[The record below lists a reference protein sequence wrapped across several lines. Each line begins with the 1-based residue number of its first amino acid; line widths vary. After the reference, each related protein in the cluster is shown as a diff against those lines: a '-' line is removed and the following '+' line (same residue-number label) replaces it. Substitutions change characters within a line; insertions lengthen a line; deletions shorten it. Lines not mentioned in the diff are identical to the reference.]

1 MSAYNRYSFT
11 KEVYPDYVVLLMKK
25 NRYYSY
31 SIDRK
36 VLDYIKFKDK
46 TYILRNRHINYLVL
60 DELDIVEKYEYS
72 DNQLDKYIY
81 LVNMKKI
88 LNEVMVVMSSKYDL
102 L

>member
-11 KEVYPDYVVLLMKK
+11 KEVYSNYIILLKRK

-46 TYILRNRHINYLVL
+46 TYILRKKHINYLVL
-60 DELDIVEKYEYS
+60 DELDIIEKDEYS
-72 DNQLDKYIY
+72 DSQLDKYIY
-81 LVNMKKI
+81 LVYMKKI
-88 LNEVMVVMSSKYDL
+88 LDEIKVVMSLKCDL

>member
-11 KEVYPDYVVLLMKK
+11 KEVYSNYIILLKRK

-46 TYILRNRHINYLVL
+46 TYILRKKHINYLVL
-60 DELDIVEKYEYS
+60 DELDIIEKYEYS
-72 DNQLDKYIY
+72 DSQLDKYIY
-81 LVNMKKI
+81 LVYMKKI
-88 LNEVMVVMSSKYDL
+88 LDEIKVVMSSMYDL

>member
-11 KEVYPDYVVLLMKK
+11 KEVYPDYVVLLVKK
-25 NRYYSY
+25 NKYYSY

-46 TYILRNRHINYLVL
+46 TYILRKKHINYLVL

-72 DNQLDKYIY
+72 NNQLDRYIY
-81 LVNMKKI
+81 LVDMKKI
-88 LNEVMVVMSSKYDL
+88 LDEIKVVMSSMYDL

>member
-11 KEVYPDYVVLLMKK
+11 KEVYPNYIVLLVKK
-25 NRYYSY
+25 NKYYSY

-46 TYILRNRHINYLVL
+46 TYILRKKHINYLVL

-72 DNQLDKYIY
+72 DNQLDRYIY
-81 LVNMKKI
+81 LVDMKKV
-88 LNEVMVVMSSKYDL
+88 LNEIKVVMSSKYDL

>member
-11 KEVYPDYVVLLMKK
+11 KKVYLDYVVLLVKK
-25 NRYYSY
+25 NKYYSY

-36 VLDYIKFKDK
+36 VLNYIKFKDK

-60 DELDIVEKYEYS
+60 DELEITEKYEYS

-81 LVNMKKI
+81 LVNMKKV
-88 LNEVMVVMSSKYDL
+88 LNEIKVVMSSMYDL

>member
-11 KEVYPDYVVLLMKK
+11 KEVYPDYVVLLIRKYK
-25 NRYYSY
+25 YYSY
-31 SIDRK
+31 SVDRK

-46 TYILRNRHINYLVL
+46 TYILRKKHINYLVL

-88 LNEVMVVMSSKYDL
+88 LDEIKVVMSLKYDL

>member
-1 MSAYNRYSFT
+1 MSAYNRYGFT
-11 KEVYPDYVVLLMKK
+11 KEVYSNYIILLKRK

-31 SIDRK
+31 SMDRK

-46 TYILRNRHINYLVL
+46 TYILRRKHINYLIL

-81 LVNMKKI
+81 LVYMKKVLDEI
-88 LNEVMVVMSSKYDL
+88 KVVISLKYDL

>member
-11 KEVYPDYVVLLMKK
+11 KEVYPDYVVLLVKK
-25 NRYYSY
+25 NKYYSY

-46 TYILRNRHINYLVL
+46 TYILRKKHINYLVL

-81 LVNMKKI
+81 LVNMKKV
-88 LNEVMVVMSSKYDL
+88 LNEIKVVMSSKYDL

>member
-11 KEVYPDYVVLLMKK
+11 KEVYPNYIVLLVKK
-25 NRYYSY
+25 NKYYSY

-46 TYILRNRHINYLVL
+46 TYILRKKHINYLVL

-88 LNEVMVVMSSKYDL
+88 LDEIKVVMSSMYDL

>member
-11 KEVYPDYVVLLMKK
+11 KEVYPDYVVLLVKK
-25 NRYYSY
+25 NKYYSY

-46 TYILRNRHINYLVL
+46 TYILRKKHINYLVL
-60 DELDIVEKYEYS
+60 DELDIIEKYEYS
-72 DNQLDKYIY
+72 DSQLDKYIY
-81 LVNMKKI
+81 LVYMKKI
-88 LNEVMVVMSSKYDL
+88 LDEIKVVMSLKCDL

>member
-11 KEVYPDYVVLLMKK
+11 KEVYPNYVVLLVKK
-25 NRYYSY
+25 NKYYSY

-46 TYILRNRHINYLVL
+46 TYILRKKHINYLVL

-72 DNQLDKYIY
+72 DNQLDRYIY

-88 LNEVMVVMSSKYDL
+88 LDEIKVVMSSKYDL

>member
-11 KEVYPDYVVLLMKK
+11 KDVYSNYIILLKRK

-46 TYILRNRHINYLVL
+46 TYILRKKHINYLVL

-81 LVNMKKI
+81 LVNMKKV
-88 LNEVMVVMSSKYDL
+88 LNEIKVVMSSKYDL

>member
-11 KEVYPDYVVLLMKK
+11 KEVYPDYVVLLVKK
-25 NRYYSY
+25 NKYYSY

-46 TYILRNRHINYLVL
+46 TYILRKKHINYLVL

-81 LVNMKKI
+81 LVGMKKI
-88 LNEVMVVMSSKYDL
+88 LNEIKAVMSLKYDL

>member
-11 KEVYPDYVVLLMKK
+11 KEVYPNYIVLLVKK
-25 NRYYSY
+25 NKYYSY

-46 TYILRNRHINYLVL
+46 TYILRKKHINYLVL

-72 DNQLDKYIY
+72 NNQLDRYIY
-81 LVNMKKI
+81 LVDMKKI
-88 LNEVMVVMSSKYDL
+88 LDEIKVVMSSMYDL

>member
-11 KEVYPDYVVLLMKK
+11 KEVYPDYVILLVKK
-25 NRYYSY
+25 NKYYSY

-46 TYILRNRHINYLVL
+46 TYILRKKHINYLVL

-81 LVNMKKI
+81 LVGMKKI
-88 LNEVMVVMSSKYDL
+88 LNEIKAVMSLKYDL

>member
-1 MSAYNRYSFT
+1 MSACNRYSFT
-11 KEVYPDYVVLLMKK
+11 KEVYPDYVVLLVKK
-25 NRYYSY
+25 NKYYSY

-46 TYILRNRHINYLVL
+46 TYILRKKHINYLVL

-81 LVNMKKI
+81 LVNMKKV
-88 LNEVMVVMSSKYDL
+88 LNEIKVVMSSKYDL